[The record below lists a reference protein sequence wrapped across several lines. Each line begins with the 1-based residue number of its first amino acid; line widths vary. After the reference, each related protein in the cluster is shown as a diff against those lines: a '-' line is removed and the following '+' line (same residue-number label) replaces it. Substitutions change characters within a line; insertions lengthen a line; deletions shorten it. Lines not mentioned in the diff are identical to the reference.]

1 MRLFSIVAALLI
13 GLLALTSCGGGGGGG
28 AADTVLSGVASKGI
42 IRGGSIKVYA
52 LNADG
57 SKGALLK
64 ETPTDANGAYS
75 ANLGQYHG
83 AVLVEASGSYTD
95 EATGA
100 ATAVPAATPLR
111 VALDTVSG
119 AVSAAVTPLTELA
132 VQMGE
137 DLTTG
142 RLRVADLASNNA
154 LVATAFRVDILKTMP
169 ADALTASTTT
179 TELQKEHALV
189 LAAFAQLMLSQGK
202 DLHAVIAEIRD
213 SMGADG
219 KIGIQVAA
227 QFQAALANFAKS
239 SANKTG
245 VTDIST
251 TTLINIGGT
260 SRTLT
265 VSVAGTTT
273 LIGGIEIDV
282 VLPPGVTVK
291 AASDGSVLDPVLV
304 ALGGALGNALLADH
318 YTPATAS
325 ARGRVRVGF
334 ISASGFAAGGLLTM
348 QCDIAPDATPQNAD
362 FVLSLL
368 DAFDKQSVALTGLS
382 LSANLGQ

>member
-13 GLLALTSCGGGGGGG
+13 GLLALTSCGGGGGA

-64 ETPTDANGAYS
+64 ETTTDDNGVYS
-75 ANLGQYHG
+75 ANIGQYHG

-100 ATAVPAATPLR
+100 ASAVPAAAPLR
-111 VALDTVSG
+111 VALDSVSG

-142 RLRVADLASNNA
+142 RLRVADLATNNG
-154 LVATAFRVDILKTMP
+154 LVAAAFKVDILKTMP

-179 TELQKEHALV
+179 TEAQKEHALV

-202 DLHAVIAEIRD
+202 DLHTVIAEIKD
-213 SMGADG
+213 SIGTDG
-219 KIGIQVAA
+219 KIAIQVAA
-227 QFQAALANFAKS
+227 QFQAALVNFAKS

-245 VTDIST
+245 VTDISS

-260 SRTLT
+260 SRALT
-265 VSVAGTTT
+265 VSVAGTAS
-273 LIGGIEIDV
+273 LIAGIELDV

-291 AASDGSVLDPVLV
+291 TASDASVTDA
-304 ALGGALGNALLADH
+304 ALQAIGGALGNALLADH

-334 ISASGFAAGGLLTM
+334 ISASGFAAGGLFTL
-348 QCDIAPDATPQNAD
+348 QCDIAPDATPQSAD
-362 FVLSLL
+362 FVLTLV
-368 DAFDKQSVALTGLS
+368 DAFDKQSIALTGLS

>member
-28 AADTVLSGVASKGI
+28 AAVDTVVSGVASKGI
-42 IRGGSIKVYA
+42 IRGGSIKAYA

-64 ETPTDANGAYS
+64 ETATDANGAYS

-100 ATAVPAATPLR
+100 ANAVPAAAPLR
-111 VALDTVSG
+111 VALDNVSG

-132 VQMGE
+132 VQLGE

-142 RLRVADLASNNA
+142 RLRVAALATNNA
-154 LVATAFRVDILKTMP
+154 LVASAFRVDILKTMP

-202 DLHAVIAEIRD
+202 DLHAVIVEIKD
-213 SMGADG
+213 SIGTDG
-219 KIGIQVAA
+219 RIGIQVAA
-227 QFQAALANFAKS
+227 QFQAALANFAQS

-245 VTDIST
+245 ISDIST

-265 VSVAGTTT
+265 VSVGGTAS
-273 LIGGIEIDV
+273 LIGALGLDV
-282 VLPPGVTVK
+282 ILPPGVTVK
-291 AASDGSVLDPVLV
+291 AVGGSSPPSLV
-304 ALGGALGNALLADH
+304 ALGNNVFLEGS
-318 YTPATAS
+318 YTPETAN
-325 ARGRVRVGF
+325 ARGRVRVGL
-334 ISASGFAAGGLLTM
+334 ISAPTGFAAGRIFTL
-348 QCDIAPDATPQNAD
+348 QCDLAPDATPQSAD
-362 FVLSLL
+362 FVLVQVG
-368 DAFDKQSVALTGLS
+368 DASDKDGITLTGLT